1 MVTGY
6 VTPSGGTIF
15 TLIDDSRITAN
26 DGEPSV
32 RPQVD
37 VDYHGRVHVIWH
49 TTISGTTSEVF
60 YSMLDPKL
68 APQSGTTI
76 DITTITGVT
85 EMMIT
90 EANGLKSNAKD
101 IFVDGH
107 DQIHVVYADGEVWNF
122 NEARDIYY
130 MQFVSAVTPGQIE
143 VLQPA
148 FGITGGVTEF
158 RSASDWINL
167 VRDPGVAVFGDR
179 AYVVFNAYDDRKD
192 AYDIYLAGL
201 QVPLQEPTYNASGD
215 WNIRIIDQTTNCPE
229 ELENGELT
237 VTQTGNDVKV
247 IYNGNTYTGTVSGD
261 TYTLTGKFTDP
272 VTGEIHVYK
281 FRFTLTTND
290 TGGGVIDWV
299 VTDADGNPVCEGT
312 AEFDFQRE
320 EGEDYIPG
328 SSGGCF
334 ISTLLN

>member
-1 MVTGY
+1 MLQ
-6 VTPSGGTIF
+6 PA
-15 TLIDDSRITAN
+15 LA
-26 DGEPSV
+26 PL
-32 RPQVD
+32 
-37 VDYHGRVHVIWH
+37 
-49 TTISGTTSEVF
+49 SGTTVEASEISAVSE
-60 YSMLDPKL
+60 YLL
-68 APQSGTTI
+68 SG
-76 DITTITGVT
+76 DNDR
-85 EMMIT
+85 M
-90 EANGLKSNAKD
+90 SNAKG

-107 DQIHVVYADGEVWNF
+107 DLIHVVYADGEEFNF
-122 NEARDIYY
+122 DVARDLYY
-130 MQFVSAVTPGQIE
+130 TQFTTSGVTPGQIQ
-143 VLQPA
+143 VLAQPYQ
-148 FGITGGVTEF
+148 ITSGVTEF
-158 RSASDWINL
+158 RPAVWDEASHERAPVLAVSGNTVYVAFSANL
-167 VRDPGVAVFGDR
+167 DPPDT
-179 AYVVFNAYDDRKD
+179 N
-192 AYDIYLAGL
+192 DIYLAGL

-272 VTGEIHVYK
+272 VTGEIEVSK
-281 FRFTLTTND
+281 IRFTLTTND
-290 TGGGVIDWV
+290 TGGGVVDYV